1 MTAPGPA
8 DDDSDEFANCIGRVG
23 LYTRTPAFVWV
34 QLTACATATN
44 GDDEIYVRTK
54 IFAAQPRC
62 PTWLDLPPPNAMT
75 NPNIARWFKDIDRIH
90 GHRITSSSFLRHV
103 VVVPSLARGGRRRRH
118 GSAPQKHHEAII
130 IEGTMS
136 DEIDDFWT
144 GTNLDAVL
152 ADYGETPAG
161 EAPADEAPAGEPAAK
176 RQRSQ
181 PGE

>member
-1 MTAPGPA
+1 M
-8 DDDSDEFANCIGRVG
+8 DSDDSDKFAHCIGRVG
-23 LYTRTPAFVWV
+23 LYTRTPHFVCV
-34 QLTACATATN
+34 QLTARAPATN
-44 GDDEIYVRTK
+44 GVDEIIVRTK
-54 IFAAQPRC
+54 IFVARPRC
-62 PTWLDLPPPNAMT
+62 PTFAPSSYVPSPPNAMNT
-75 NPNIARWFKDIDRIH
+75 PNIDSWFKDIDRIH

-103 VVVPSLARGGRRRRH
+103 VVVPSPARGGRRRRH
-118 GSAPQKHHEAII
+118 GSAPQKHHEAIV

-152 ADYGETPAG
+152 ADGETPAG
-161 EAPADEAPAGEPAAK
+161 EAPADEAPDEPAAK